1 MKAWCKLQMW
11 GCLGLWSRARGAQIK
26 ALKPFAV
33 RAAALPAAFACDS
46 TRVHLHS
53 KICGNAHLKRIAKRQ
68 ITAHARARL
77 AAMAAAAVAAAA
89 PCNAALGDAGD
100 ALLLLPKGKRPRA
113 ARRTDDGITGAAGQ
127 AQWQTETQDTLVVD
141 AAQHALHGLL
151 QQVQL
156 LQLQNQHLHGQLD
169 AYEQAM
175 QDADGAHACLL
186 ASRCALSSHAAQL
199 QRRQQQLETTLH
211 ALPPPETWS
220 CSMPMASW
228 SSEQVGQGACDSLA
242 SQRSH
247 SFGADKGSA
256 GMASQQQPNPTYAP
270 GASTLGKDNLRHW
283 VEQLN
288 LSIYVHTD
296 QCHTFD
302 TV

>member
-1 MKAWCKLQMW
+1 
-11 GCLGLWSRARGAQIK
+11 
-26 ALKPFAV
+26 
-33 RAAALPAAFACDS
+33 
-46 TRVHLHS
+46 
-53 KICGNAHLKRIAKRQ
+53 
-68 ITAHARARL
+68 
-77 AAMAAAAVAAAA
+77 MAAAAVAAAA

-100 ALLLLPKGKRPRA
+100 AFLLLPKGKRPRA
-113 ARRTDDGITGAAGQ
+113 ARRTDDGIGAAGQ
-127 AQWQTETQDTLVVD
+127 AQGQTETQDTLVVD

-169 AYEQAM
+169 VYEQAM

-199 QRRQQQLETTLH
+199 QRRQQQLETMLH

-242 SQRSH
+242 SQRSCC
-247 SFGADKGSA
+247 FGADNGST
-256 GMASQQQPNPTYAP
+256 GMASQQEPDADHHQAPTQLLKITA
-270 GASTLGKDNLRHW
+270 DNGI
-283 VEQLN
+283 
-288 LSIYVHTD
+288 SD
-296 QCHTFD
+296 
-302 TV
+302 